1 MLCREVAI
9 LPRKS
14 SGHGKQRREGPHG
27 CTTQAPVRATLVNVF
42 DAVVLAHL
50 IRTLGVPD
58 ETELEEPVM
67 HLLIL
72 CLCRHAGSSA
82 RLALC

>member
-1 MLCREVAI
+1 M
-9 LPRKS
+9 
-14 SGHGKQRREGPHG
+14 
-27 CTTQAPVRATLVNVF
+27 NVF

-82 RLALC
+82 RLLALCGHPEGYTVTSTTFRRILPIQKQATYHIHIAW